1 MNNEKRTRI
10 YILKGRALTEAER
23 LDLCRLLIKAGYSAR
38 LGKEK
43 KDGKNTYEH
52 YIEFWED

>member
-1 MNNEKRTRI
+1 MTRQRI
-10 YILKGRALTEAER
+10 KVLKGRSLTDAER
-23 LDLCRLLIKAGYSAR
+23 LELCRLLIKAGYAAKI
-38 LGKEK
+38 GKEK